1 MVKEGRI
8 IYCDRCGVSTF
19 EHLNKAVT
27 EWSHMPTY
35 HHKDYMTTVGGKDL
49 CPHCYAVYNTMIQ
62 RFMDGKHIDIPEVE
76 SRPSETYE
84 GGDEE

>member
-8 IYCDRCGVSTF
+8 IYCDRCGVSIF
-19 EHLNKAVT
+19 EPLNKFVT
-27 EWSHMPTY
+27 ENAGIVSY
-35 HHKDYMTTVGGKDL
+35 HSKDYMKTVGGKDL

-62 RFMDGKHIDIPEVE
+62 RFIDGESVNIPEVE
-76 SRPSETYE
+76 NKPLK

>member
-19 EHLNKAVT
+19 EYLNKLVT
-27 EWSHMPTY
+27 ENACVVAY
-35 HHKDYMTTVGGKDL
+35 HEKNYMKTVGGKDL
-49 CPHCYAVYNTMIQ
+49 CPHCHAVYNTMIQ
-62 RFMDGKHIDIPEVE
+62 RFIDGESVNIPEVE
-76 SRPSETYE
+76 NRPLK